1 MLVADAQKEVRTM
14 YAGGLFGQL
23 VSGMVWLA
31 SAVLATW
38 ASQRSG
44 ILTLVVGGFMIFPI
58 TTLVLVLLRRPHS
71 LSPANPFRYLA
82 MQVAFV
88 LPLSMPLLA
97 PVAAYRLTLF
107 YPAMMVLLGAHYLP
121 FATLYGMKS
130 FIALGALLI
139 VSGIGIAFTVADI
152 FSVGAWVT
160 SVLLLLF
167 AFIGWLEASRAAA

>member
-1 MLVADAQKEVRTM
+1 MFVADAQKEVRTI
-14 YAGGLFGQL
+14 YAGGFFGQL
-23 VSGMVWLA
+23 VSGIVWFA
-31 SAVLATW
+31 SAILATW
-38 ASQRSG
+38 VSQRSG
-44 ILTLVVGGFMIFPI
+44 ILTLVLGGFMIFPI

-97 PVAAYRLTLF
+97 PVAAYRLILF

-139 VSGIGIAFTVADI
+139 ISGIGIAFTVVDI

-167 AFIGWLEASRAAA
+167 AFIGRLEASRAAA